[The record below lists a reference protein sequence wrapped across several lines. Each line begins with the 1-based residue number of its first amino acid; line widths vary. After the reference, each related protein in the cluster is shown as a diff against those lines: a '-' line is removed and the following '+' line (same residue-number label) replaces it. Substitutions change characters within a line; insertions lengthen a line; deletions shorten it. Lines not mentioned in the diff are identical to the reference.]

1 MNQRFQPM
9 LPLAI
14 WLFAVVVIPAKTGI
28 QFFHRE
34 SGFPLLQE

>member
-14 WLFAVVVIPAKTGI
+14 WLFAVVVIHAFAGMTKR
-28 QFFHRE
+28 F
-34 SGFPLLQE
+34 